1 MIIPIRARVAGK
13 VLSICRR
20 SIVVTAAIVV
30 PSTVIGDC
38 LPRLAA
44 NTKVED
50 IAPVIKAKL
59 VGPRVFGI
67 RSPPIDARLGFVRRK

>member
-1 MIIPIRARVAGK
+1 MLLTEGMIIPIRARVAGK

-30 PSTVIGDC
+30 PSTMIGDR

-59 VGPRVFGI
+59 APAQEFL
-67 RSPPIDARLGFVRRK
+67 A

>member
-1 MIIPIRARVAGK
+1 MLLTEGMIIPIRARVAGK

-30 PSTVIGDC
+30 PSTMIGDC

-59 VGPRVFGI
+59 APAQEFL
-67 RSPPIDARLGFVRRK
+67 A